1 MGCRDFLQLFISA
14 DEMKEHFNWFWA
26 HLSCWKFPP
35 KQQQHTD
42 QIQKKTWRGRKG
54 VVVSSAS
61 ANIQGPH
68 PLIHPLSQ
76 PQRIVDFDD
85 TPHHVTIHIL
95 LLCSMFHDNKVR
107 RTAEVRLSSCFL
119 GWKFQPLRAICLYVH
134 WRIWEPSIRLL
145 ALQLLGPSQPSLPPA
160 CSPACLLA
168 GLLACLLGW
177 LLSAP
182 ASTQWERL
190 LHFVSHRMGWFD

>member
-1 MGCRDFLQLFISA
+1 MQA
-14 DEMKEHFNWFWA
+14 
-26 HLSCWKFPP
+26 LS
-35 KQQQHTD
+35 QH
-42 QIQKKTWRGRKG
+42 
-54 VVVSSAS
+54 
-61 ANIQGPH
+61 NIQDPI
-68 PLIHPLSQ
+68 PSHPLSQ
-76 PQRIVDFDD
+76 PWSIVDLGD

-160 CSPACLLA
+160 CSPACVPA
-168 GLLACLLGW
+168 CLLACFAGFSQPQPQHNESSFYTLCHTEWADLIKSWALIMLGRGVEF
-177 LLSAP
+177 
-182 ASTQWERL
+182 QW
-190 LHFVSHRMGWFD
+190 